1 MLVVSSPIFVEDTQ
15 KKIFDYNFGD
25 ENLFRDRYS
34 TDIRDTDSYSDL
46 YSLFQVVAHSNL
58 LFNNSSYKKSLSIL

>member
-1 MLVVSSPIFVEDTQ
+1 MLVVSSPIFVEDTK